1 MNLTKITY
9 LYSYSKDFLMKE
21 SNTTYK
27 MFETM
32 KQHKAMVTYH
42 GEFTFESINN
52 ILLYARRD
60 IQMRNVQK
68 RTSRKVYAILVEAL
82 ENILRH
88 GVEKEYNTRT
98 TDGVFILYKT
108 DQGFTIK
115 TGNLIKNEDIGKLKD
130 EIKLVSEK
138 NITQLKEAYREQLR
152 NGAISN
158 KGGAGIG
165 LIDMAIKANKDLTF
179 NLFETDPDTS
189 FFELTIN
196 IHQEEDTIAA

>member
-1 MNLTKITY
+1 MVDT
-9 LYSYSKDFLMKE
+9 
-21 SNTTYK
+21 NTTYK

-60 IQMRNVQK
+60 IKMRNVEK
-68 RTSRKVYAILVEAL
+68 RTSRKIYAVLVEAL

-88 GVEKEYNTRT
+88 GVEKEYNQKT

-108 DQGFTIK
+108 DEGFTIK
-115 TGNLIKNEDIGKLKD
+115 TGNLIKNGDIEKLRAD
-130 EIKLVSEK
+130 IKEVSEK
-138 NITQLKEAYREQLR
+138 NIEQLKEAYRDQLR
-152 NGAISN
+152 NGAIST

-165 LIDMAIKANKDLTF
+165 LIDMAIKANKDLSF
-179 NLFETDPDTS
+179 NLFETDENTS

-196 IHQEEDTIAA
+196 ISQKEDTLAA

>member
-1 MNLTKITY
+1 
-9 LYSYSKDFLMKE
+9 MKE
-21 SNTTYK
+21 TNTTYK

-60 IQMRNVQK
+60 IKMRNVQK
-68 RTSRKVYAILVEAL
+68 RTSKKVYAVLVEAL

-88 GVEKEYNTRT
+88 GVEKDCNIKT

-108 DQGFTIK
+108 DNGFTIK
-115 TGNLIKNEDIGKLKD
+115 TGNLIKNKDIDKLKSD
-130 EIKLVSEK
+130 IKEVSEK
-138 NITQLKEAYREQLR
+138 NIEQLKEAYRHQLR
-152 NGAISN
+152 NGSISN

-165 LIDMAIKANKDLTF
+165 LLDMAIKANKDLSF
-179 NLFETDPDTS
+179 NLFETDANTS

-196 IHQEEDTIAA
+196 INQEEETLAA

>member
-1 MNLTKITY
+1 
-9 LYSYSKDFLMKE
+9 MKE

>member
-1 MNLTKITY
+1 
-9 LYSYSKDFLMKE
+9 MKE

-60 IQMRNVQK
+60 FQMRNVQK
-68 RTSRKVYAILVEAL
+68 RTSKKVYAILVEAL

-88 GVEKEYNTRT
+88 GVQKEYNTKT
-98 TDGVFILYKT
+98 TDGVFILFKT
-108 DQGFTIK
+108 DEGFTIK
-115 TGNLIKNEDIGKLKD
+115 TGNLIKNKHIEKLKSD
-130 EIKLVSEK
+130 IREVSEK
-138 NITQLKEAYREQLR
+138 NIEQLKEAYREQLK

-165 LIDMAIKANKDLTF
+165 LIDMAIKANKDLSF
-179 NLFETDPDTS
+179 NLFETENETS

-196 IHQEEDTIAA
+196 INQEKDTLAA

>member
-1 MNLTKITY
+1 
-9 LYSYSKDFLMKE
+9 MKE

-32 KQHKAMVTYH
+32 KQHKAMVTCH

-60 IQMRNVQK
+60 IKMRNVQR
-68 RTSRKVYAILVEAL
+68 RTSRKVYSVLVEAL

-88 GVEKEYNTRT
+88 GVEKEYSTKT

-108 DQGFTIK
+108 DNGFTIK
-115 TGNLIKNEDIGKLKD
+115 TGNLIKNNEIDKLKAD
-130 EIKLVSEK
+130 IKEVSEK
-138 NITQLKEAYREQLR
+138 NITQLKQAYREQLR
-152 NGAISN
+152 NGAIST

-165 LIDMAIKANKDLTF
+165 LLDMAIKANKDLSF
-179 NLFETDPDTS
+179 NLFETDSDTS

-196 IHQEEDTIAA
+196 INQEEETLVA